1 MAASPP
7 QLNVAV
13 VDDDPGVLRSL
24 QLLLESADYGV
35 RLFDSGAAL
44 LGSGCLPQIDC
55 LVSDLDMP
63 GMEGHELLRVVRA
76 MHPRLRVVLIT
87 GYPDAL
93 DRLPGA
99 DARDVRC
106 FTKPFRGEQLLA
118 AVDDA
123 IRASRG

>member
-1 MAASPP
+1 MADART
-7 QLNVAV
+7 QLIVAV

-35 RLFDSGAAL
+35 RLFGSAAAL
-44 LGSGCLPQIDC
+44 LGSGCLAQVDC

-63 GMEGHELLRVVRA
+63 GMEGCELVRVVRA
-76 MHPRLRVVLIT
+76 LRPGLPVILVT

-99 DARDVRC
+99 DDRDARC
-106 FTKPFRGEQLLA
+106 FTKPFRGEHLLA